1 MNFIR
6 ELVSQNKT
14 RFIDEDFNLDLT
26 YITPRIIAMS
36 FPADGFESIYRNKI
50 KDVSRFLKQRHGEN
64 YMVINA
70 SNRKYDFSH
79 FDNRVFSIKWN
90 DHWPCCFL
98 IFARA
103 ILDICLYLLQNKKN
117 IIAVH
122 CLAGKGRTGSLIS
135 SILFVSGMFN
145 GILDANNFYLCKRA
159 VNVTKASQL
168 RYMINFNSFFT
179 KGKESLSYKVKKP
192 KKIILK
198 TANISFFLSKEFKLV
213 FQDLEENE
221 KTISIIKF
229 LGSECF
235 NYEKENTYV
244 YSTNEIDWPSNK
256 CRDII
261 CILKSKT
268 LVNFVKLFRVN
279 FNLFF
284 VDKSITLY
292 HSDLDNQSDE
302 LPEDFSITIRFEET
316 EDVELNNSWRN
327 QVSEIDSQFD
337 KVKTMLLEQND
348 GNRFLYG

>member
-50 KDVSRFLKQRHGEN
+50 RDVSRFLKKRHGEN
-64 YMVINA
+64 FMVINA

-103 ILDICLYLLQNKKN
+103 IIDICFYLLQNKKN
-117 IIAVH
+117 VIAVH

-135 SILFVSGMFN
+135 SILFVSGIFES
-145 GILDANNFYLCKRA
+145 ILDANNFYLCKRA
-159 VNVTKASQL
+159 VNVTKSSQL
-168 RYMINFNSFFT
+168 RYMIYFNTFFNRGKKALSF
-179 KGKESLSYKVKKP
+179 KVKKP
-192 KKIILK
+192 KKILLK
-198 TANISFFLSKEFKLV
+198 TPNLSFFLSKEFKLI
-213 FQDLEENE
+213 FQDLEDDE
-221 KTISIIKF
+221 KTITTIKF
-229 LGSECF
+229 HGSECF
-235 NYEKENTYV
+235 NYDTEKTYV
-244 YSTNEIDWPSNK
+244 YSTNEINWPSSK
-256 CRDII
+256 ARDII
-261 CILKSKT
+261 CILKAKT

-284 VDKSITLY
+284 VDKTITLY
-292 HSDLDNQSDE
+292 YTDLDNQSAE
-302 LPEDFSITIRFEET
+302 LPEDFSITIRFDDT
-316 EDVELNNSWRN
+316 EDLELNNSWEN
-327 QVSEIDSQFD
+327 QVSELESQAN
-337 KVKTMLLEQND
+337 KVRTLLEDNND
-348 GNRFLYG
+348 RNKFLYG